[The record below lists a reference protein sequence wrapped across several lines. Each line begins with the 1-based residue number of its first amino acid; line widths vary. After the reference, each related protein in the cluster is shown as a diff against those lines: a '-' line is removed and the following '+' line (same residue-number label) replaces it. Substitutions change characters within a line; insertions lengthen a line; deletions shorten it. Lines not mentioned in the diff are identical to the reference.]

1 MKLNDIFGDDRLD
14 QPRPKLVEKRPPESK
29 TITLDLYRG
38 FSLDLDKVKRNK
50 GQIILSPSKSEQ
62 GMIWFTHKFVNLQTN
77 YKEYAISHA
86 GKWDNGYLLTY
97 PLQCTKHYQTKVYS
111 DGSTYDYIPDNILDL
126 TIPTEN
132 SSFHMGIEL
141 PQGWLF
147 SYKHEKFIGCTK
159 EIQISDNMLTKV

>member
-1 MKLNDIFGDDRLD
+1 MKLNDIFGDDWRD

-29 TITLDLYRG
+29 PMVLDLYRG
-38 FSLDLDKVKRNK
+38 FALDLDKVKRDK

-62 GMIWFTHKFVNLQTN
+62 GMIWFTHKLVNLHTN
-77 YKEYAISHA
+77 YKEYAMSHA
-86 GKWDNGYLLTY
+86 SKWDNGYLLTY
-97 PLQCTKHYQTKVYS
+97 PLRCIKHFQTKVYD
-111 DGSTYDYIPDNILDL
+111 DGSTYDAIPDNILDQ
-126 TIPTEN
+126 TIPTDN

-159 EIQISDNMLTKV
+159 EIQISENMLSKL